1 MLRIGRFG
9 RPMDPAAS
17 EFISSMQA
25 DVRLFKPV
33 VQINMAH
40 ALMLAERRVIS
51 KSDVKAILRA
61 LRDLYDRGV
70 KALDMRPELEDIHMA
85 IEEFVIAAA
94 GEEVGGK
101 LHTAKSRNDQ
111 VATAIRMTLRREILE
126 VQTTL
131 IKLINSLTALA
142 AKHTKTIMP
151 GYTHLQV
158 AQPTTFAHYLMAY
171 AWAFARDLNRLMQAY
186 DQTNWCAMGACALAG
201 TSFPI
206 DPARVARLLG
216 FERVMDNAMDAV
228 GSRDFAVQTIS
239 ALAIL
244 MTNLSR
250 LAEELVL
257 WSSAE
262 FDMIA
267 IPDKF
272 AATSSIMPQ
281 KKNPVVAEI
290 ARAKVGRLTGDLSGT
305 LATLR
310 ALPQS
315 YSLDLQELTPLVW
328 DAVDQTKSSVGMMS
342 KLIGTI
348 QPKADVMRTRAEDS
362 FAAATELADT
372 LVREAGPSFRAAHT
386 VVGKMIARAIKEGK
400 TPSALT
406 LDNLQAA
413 CRAVLRRE
421 IPLSEQKF
429 KAAWDL
435 GKCVGVRKSLG
446 GPAPASVKRQITQL
460 QKLVR
465 KRENLVRVRAKV
477 IKKAEGKLLR
487 EARRRSI

>member
-1 MLRIGRFG
+1 
-9 RPMDPAAS
+9 
-17 EFISSMQA
+17 
-25 DVRLFKPV
+25 
-33 VQINMAH
+33 
-40 ALMLAERRVIS
+40 
-51 KSDVKAILRA
+51 
-61 LRDLYDRGV
+61 
-70 KALDMRPELEDIHMA
+70 
-85 IEEFVIAAA
+85 
-94 GEEVGGK
+94 
-101 LHTAKSRNDQ
+101 
-111 VATAIRMTLRREILE
+111 
-126 VQTTL
+126 
-131 IKLINSLTALA
+131 
-142 AKHTKTIMP
+142 MP

-158 AQPTTFAHYLMAY
+158 AQPTTFAHYLVAY
-171 AWAFARDLNRLMQAY
+171 GWAFARDLDRLTQAY
-186 DQTNWCAMGACALAG
+186 DQTDCCTMGACALAG

-206 DPARVARLLG
+206 DPGRIARLLG
-216 FERVMDNAMDAV
+216 FERVIDNAMDAV

-290 ARAKVGRLTGDLSGT
+290 ARAKVARLTGDLSGA

-328 DAVDQTKSSVGMMS
+328 DAIDQAKSSVGVMS
-342 KLIGTI
+342 KLIGAI
-348 QPKADVMRTRAEDS
+348 QPKTNVMRARAEDS

-372 LVREAGPSFRAAHT
+372 LVREMGLSFRAAHT
-386 VVGKMIARAIKEGK
+386 VVGKMIARAVKEGK

-406 LDNLQAA
+406 LDDLQAA
-413 CRAVLRRE
+413 CRAALRRE

-435 GKCVGVRKSLG
+435 EKCVAARKSLG
-446 GPAPASVKRQITQL
+446 GPAPASVKRQISQL
-460 QKLVR
+460 QKLVK
-465 KRENLVRVRAKV
+465 KRENLVRTRVRV
-477 IKKAEGKLLR
+477 IKKAEAKLLR
-487 EARRRSI
+487 EAKRRSL